1 MPTQGPSVAP
11 VSVRLDAL
19 TADAEPGAERSF
31 VFEQLVDTILVTQV
45 DEVIEALARIE
56 EAVAGGL
63 HAAGYISYEAAPG
76 LDPALATGDSLDGF
90 PLLWFGLFRR
100 RRTVQA
106 MEGIEVPPQPLT
118 AWLSEWSGADHADR
132 VARIR
137 ELIAAGDTY
146 QVNLTMRQRATFDGD
161 VEGLYHA
168 LCLAQPTALCA
179 LVDTGPFAICS
190 ASPELHFALCD
201 GELIARPMKGTRP
214 RGRWV
219 EEDALLAEEL
229 AVSSKE
235 RAENTMIVDLLRN
248 DLGRVSNPGS
258 VGVEQ
263 LWKVEQYPTVWQM
276 TSTIRSQLRP
286 ETTLSSLMT
295 ALFPC
300 GSVTGAP
307 KVRTMQIIK
316 ELEISP
322 RGIYTGSIGY
332 LSPREVSQV
341 SAGSVGQSPKVAS
354 GLACME
360 ARFSVAIRTVCVDRT
375 RRQAVAGIG
384 GGITW
389 DSTASAEYEECLT
402 KARFLSQPVPVSFE
416 LLETMRWAP
425 DEGIWLLDRHLERL
439 RQSSSYF
446 DFAFDHGTVM
456 SRLQEATVS
465 CVYPM
470 RLRLTLAKQG
480 TCRVEC
486 VRLDIPANVTWSA
499 ALAREPVD
507 SDDVFLFHKTTNR
520 RTYDQASSSVGEDID
535 EAVLFNERGELTETV
550 RGNLVAIIDG
560 RRLTPAVASGL
571 LPGTYRA
578 QLLAQG
584 EIEESI
590 LRIDDLR
597 EATSLHSINSLRRWS
612 RLDLRIEEARHDM
625 RAS

>member
-1 MPTQGPSVAP
+1 MQDPTVTP

-19 TADAEPGAERSF
+19 TEHGTERSF
-31 VFEQLVDTILVTQV
+31 VFEQLVDIICVTQV
-45 DEVIEALARIE
+45 DEVIEGLTRIE
-56 EAVAGGL
+56 AAVAGGL

-76 LDPALATGDSLDGF
+76 LDPALATGDCPDGF

-106 MEGIEVPPQPLT
+106 LEGIEVPPMPLT
-118 AWLSEWSGADHADR
+118 AWLSQWSGAVHAER

-137 ELIAAGDTY
+137 QLIAAGDTY

-190 ASPELHFALCD
+190 ASPELHFALCN

-219 EEDALLAEEL
+219 EEDAALAEEL
-229 AVSSKE
+229 SVSSKE

-248 DLGRVSNPGS
+248 DLGRVSATGS

-263 LWKVEQYPTVWQM
+263 LWQVEQYPTVWQM
-276 TSTIRSQLRP
+276 TSTIRSQLHP
-286 ETTLSSLMT
+286 DTTLPSLMR

-316 ELEISP
+316 ELEDSP

-332 LSPREVSQV
+332 LSPREISDT
-341 SAGSVGQSPKVAS
+341 SARPVTDRPQASS
-354 GLACME
+354 GLAGVE
-360 ARFSVAIRTVCVDRT
+360 ARFSVAIRTVCVDRR

-389 DSTASAEYEECLT
+389 DSTAAAEYEECLT
-402 KARFLSQPVPVSFE
+402 KARFLSQPVPVAFE

-439 RQSSSYF
+439 RQSASYF
-446 DFAFDHGTVM
+446 DFAFDHRMVM
-456 SRLQEATVS
+456 SRLQQATVS
-465 CVYPM
+465 GVDPM
-470 RLRLTLAKQG
+470 RLRLTLARQG

-486 VRLDIPANVTWSA
+486 ARLDSPANVTWSA

-507 SDDVFLFHKTTNR
+507 SEDVFLFHKTTNR
-520 RTYDQASSSVGEDID
+520 RTYDQASSSVGEDVD

-550 RGNLVAIIDG
+550 RGNLVVIIDG
-560 RRLTPAVASGL
+560 RRLTPPVASGL

-584 EIEESI
+584 EIEESV
-590 LRIDDLR
+590 LRIDDLF
-597 EATSLHSINSLRRWS
+597 EATSLYSINSLRRWI
-612 RLDLRIEEARHDM
+612 RLDLRLSEARHDL